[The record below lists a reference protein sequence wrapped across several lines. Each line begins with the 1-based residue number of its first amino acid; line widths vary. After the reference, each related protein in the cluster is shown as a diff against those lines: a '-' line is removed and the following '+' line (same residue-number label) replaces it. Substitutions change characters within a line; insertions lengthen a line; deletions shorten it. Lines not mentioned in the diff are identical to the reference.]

1 MVKKISKSLK
11 AKPEKKSKSKSK
23 SNKRIRG
30 SKSQSK
36 DKKLKSKKVINF
48 VSGNKNKLRELSD
61 IFNQNFKDI
70 EIKQLD
76 IDLPELQ
83 GSPEDIVKGKLKL
96 ALEKAKK
103 LEGPVLVEDTSL
115 CFNAYGGLPGAYIKY
130 FLKAIKPEG
139 LYKMACAFKDHSA
152 YAQSIYGLQKNQK
165 DEPHLF
171 IGKTDGEIVS
181 PKGDNNFGW
190 DPCFKP
196 KNYKETYA
204 EMDEEEKNKISH
216 RGKSTNAM
224 INWIKEN
231 PEIFK

>member
-1 MVKKISKSLK
+1 MARDTKRKPKASKKLTTSKRS
-11 AKPEKKSKSKSK
+11 AKVKSKK
-23 SNKRIRG
+23 
-30 SKSQSK
+30 
-36 DKKLKSKKVINF
+36 KKVINF

-61 IFNQNFKDI
+61 IFKKHFKDI

-83 GSPEDIVKGKLKL
+83 GFPEDIVKAKLKL

-115 CFNAYGGLPGAYIKY
+115 CFNGYGGLPGAYIKY
-130 FLKAIKPEG
+130 FLKAIKNEG

-152 YAQSIYGLQKNQK
+152 YAQSIYGLQKNSKDEKKQRIQK
-165 DEPHLF
+165 NEKSEPHLF
-171 IGKTDGEIVS
+171 IGKTEGEIVS
-181 PKGDNNFGW
+181 PRGDNNFGW
-190 DPCFKP
+190 DPCFQP
-196 KNYKETYA
+196 KNYKKTYA
-204 EMDEEEKNKISH
+204 EMGEEEKNKISH
-216 RGKSTNAM
+216 RGKSTVAM

>member
-1 MVKKISKSLK
+1 MGKKINTK
-11 AKPEKKSKSKSK
+11 AKSEKKSKTTKRKEKTSKSHSPRLSK
-23 SNKRIRG
+23 LAKRKI
-30 SKSQSK
+30 
-36 DKKLKSKKVINF
+36 INF

-61 IFNQNFKDI
+61 IFNENFKDI

-83 GSPEDIVKGKLKL
+83 GLPEDIVKGKLKL

-139 LYKMACAFKDHSA
+139 LYKMVCAFKDHTA
-152 YAQSIYGLQKNQK
+152 YAQSIYGLQKNTK
-165 DEPHLF
+165 SEPHLF

-196 KNYKETYA
+196 KGFKQTYA
-204 EMDEEEKNKISH
+204 EMEEEQKNKISH
-216 RGKSTNAM
+216 RGKSTVAM